1 MQRVILLGDMG
12 ERFGETWEMNVDYV
26 KDIFKLIDCQR
37 VGFKQYLLYCYEN
50 GTDFA
55 IQRGKEFVG
64 EEELMLSVGNEDL
77 IVTPV
82 PAGAKSGFAKI
93 LAAIAIIVIVAS
105 TGGFAGAGFFGKTTS
120 MSINAA
126 TMTGTKT
133 VALTTAGKIAVG
145 LSASLALQGISQ
157 LMMPGPE
164 LDKETPDN
172 YLFNG
177 SSDHIKEGLPIPI
190 CYGEMMV
197 GGGVINQTLTT
208 QKIYSQGMRRSHATL
223 RDGDFNATPPGG
235 FA

>member
-1 MQRVILLGDMG
+1 
-12 ERFGETWEMNVDYV
+12 
-26 KDIFKLIDCQR
+26 
-37 VGFKQYLLYCYEN
+37 
-50 GTDFA
+50 
-55 IQRGKEFVG
+55 
-64 EEELMLSVGNEDL
+64 
-77 IVTPV
+77 
-82 PAGAKSGFAKI
+82 
-93 LAAIAIIVIVAS
+93 
-105 TGGFAGAGFFGKTTS
+105 
-120 MSINAA
+120 
-126 TMTGTKT
+126 
-133 VALTTAGKIAVG
+133 
-145 LSASLALQGISQ
+145 
-157 LMMPGPE
+157 MMPGPE